1 MKLSHIILYVNDKS
15 ISDDIKIFCANV
27 TMGNPECTVNSLH
40 NITEIINY
48 RAKCEE
54 TFMLSD
60 DEEAIR
66 AAGTYKIGAAAIL
79 SEYAADSDFTGVLY
93 CIEDI
98 AAMDYGMIE
107 RMYRRY
113 KHIPWT
119 IAVTDRLVVRE
130 QTLDDIDDLYE
141 IYSDPSTYKYTDNL
155 YEDRDKEAAFMRDY
169 IENQYNLYE
178 YGIWA
183 VERRSDGK
191 LIGRAGISDR
201 EGVSEPEI
209 GYVIAAGCRRQGYAR
224 EALEAIIR
232 YASEELGMDRL
243 AAYTMADNDASAG
256 ILKKLGFA
264 KSGEHEISGRMHD
277 KYVLD
282 ICGRI

>member
-1 MKLSHIILYVNDKS
+1 MNKVFNIIPEGFFNPLSSGSNNI
-15 ISDDIKIFCANV
+15 AN
-27 TMGNPECTVNSLH
+27 
-40 NITEIINY
+40 
-48 RAKCEE
+48 
-54 TFMLSD
+54 
-60 DEEAIR
+60 
-66 AAGTYKIGAAAIL
+66 AGCL
-79 SEYAADSDFTGVLY
+79 L
-93 CIEDI
+93 
-98 AAMDYGMIE
+98 
-107 RMYRRY
+107 
-113 KHIPWT
+113 
-119 IAVTDRLVVRE
+119 
-130 QTLDDIDDLYE
+130 E
-141 IYSDPSTYKYTDNL
+141 IYEQYDMEVSYRISRRVLRD
-155 YEDRDKEAAFMRDY
+155 DR
-169 IENQYNLYE
+169 
-178 YGIWA
+178 A

-243 AAYTMADNDASAG
+243 AAYTMADNDASVG